1 MSEIKHQTIT
11 GIKWSAIER
20 ISIHGITFVLGL
32 IMARLLTPTDY
43 GIIGILGIFMAIAQ
57 TFIDSGFGNALV
69 RKLDRTEYD
78 LNTVFYFNIVVSLL
92 CYTILFL
99 SAPAIADFFDQP
111 ILRDVLRVI
120 SLNLVIQSF
129 NSVQYALFEIKID
142 FKTIAKCS
150 LASSIT
156 SGVLGIV
163 LAYIGLGVWALVYQ
177 QICATVI
184 RTIAIWSFSNWRPR
198 WMYSWTS
205 FRTLFSYGSKLL
217 ASGLLHTVYTNMTT
231 LLIGKFY
238 TPHALGYYSR
248 GDQMPALLCSN
259 STGIL
264 QRVTFPIF
272 AKLQN
277 DDAQLI
283 VVYRK
288 YICIT
293 SMVVFFLLFLLG
305 AISRP
310 LILLLLGSKWEP
322 AALFCQ
328 ILCFAWMFD
337 HICTINLNLLQVKG
351 RSDLYLRLEI
361 IKKSISFA
369 ILCAAVPLGVM
380 AICIS
385 RVIYGQIAVYINT
398 FYTGRLFGVGYVA
411 QIKDFGRY
419 FIYSAIAVTPAFLLC
434 MTELPQMALFCIC
447 GILSLTTYVCI
458 LHFLH
463 DTYWEEVIGMIVRR
477 YPNLSFLNRT

>member
-129 NSVQYALFEIKID
+129 NSVQYALFEIKVD

-238 TPHALGYYSR
+238 TPHALGY
-248 GDQMPALLCSN
+248 
-259 STGIL
+259 
-264 QRVTFPIF
+264 
-272 AKLQN
+272 
-277 DDAQLI
+277 
-283 VVYRK
+283 
-288 YICIT
+288 
-293 SMVVFFLLFLLG
+293 
-305 AISRP
+305 
-310 LILLLLGSKWEP
+310 
-322 AALFCQ
+322 
-328 ILCFAWMFD
+328 
-337 HICTINLNLLQVKG
+337 
-351 RSDLYLRLEI
+351 
-361 IKKSISFA
+361 
-369 ILCAAVPLGVM
+369 
-380 AICIS
+380 
-385 RVIYGQIAVYINT
+385 
-398 FYTGRLFGVGYVA
+398 
-411 QIKDFGRY
+411 
-419 FIYSAIAVTPAFLLC
+419 
-434 MTELPQMALFCIC
+434 
-447 GILSLTTYVCI
+447 
-458 LHFLH
+458 
-463 DTYWEEVIGMIVRR
+463 
-477 YPNLSFLNRT
+477 